1 MNQFAEMRLLL
12 EAKYGD
18 VRLDLLEE
26 VIFYKALE
34 NEKVRTKNFYIF
46 SIRRIFFCGC
56 KTSVLN
62 TILLVCDT
70 V

>member
-34 NEKVRTKNFYIF
+34 NEKVRTKNF
-46 SIRRIFFCGC
+46 
-56 KTSVLN
+56 
-62 TILLVCDT
+62 
-70 V
+70 

>member
-46 SIRRIFFCGC
+46 SIRIFFCGC